1 MRDFFWSPY
10 GCNDRPNLDMR
21 NIFAGSHTEHRWRCS
36 KSEGGNG
43 SHHLSSSKKHMLIH
57 PTRTFPSSRPLT
69 KGLWECNGERRAAWL
84 RVSVKSTHSVVWHS
98 MAVAAATQN
107 LLLPF
112 APFSCTIS
120 RRSSSS
126 AIVRLLHLPNSGAN
140 SSRWRRTRGSR
151 WRWRSSRT
159 VRSLVVAAPAVG
171 MVQAGGDM
179 VVELVVGVAGGLI
192 LLSAIAVGLSIAC
205 HPLWLVRW
213 VQKFQP
219 RVLYLAPTN
228 EKVIALT
235 LDDGPHAHITPQLL
249 ETLKDNESR
258 ATWFI
263 IGKHMDPY
271 PYLVERIY
279 AEGHEVGNHTMYD
292 VASWRLSKEEFEEQL
307 MSTESR
313 IKKYF
318 HHDANGNLIKW
329 FRPGHGFYN
338 ESILKTCEAHGYRVA
353 LGSIFPLDHMFQK
366 QAKLLV
372 QNVLWR
378 VHPGAVIILHDRV
391 PQWEQTPEVLRMLL
405 PKLRKRGY
413 KIVTL
418 SELLHLQG
426 DVDTKNPVLD

>member
-21 NIFAGSHTEHRWRCS
+21 NVFAGSHTEHRWRCS

-43 SHHLSSSKKHMLIH
+43 SHHLNSSKKHMLIH

-69 KGLWECNGERRAAWL
+69 KGLWECNGGRRAAWL
-84 RVSVKSTHSVVWHS
+84 RVSVKCAHGVVWQS
-98 MAVAAATQN
+98 MAVPAATQN

-112 APFSCTIS
+112 APFFCTIS

-126 AIVRLLHLPNSGAN
+126 AIARLLHLPNSGAN

-151 WRWRSSRT
+151 WRWSSRT

-263 IGKHMDPY
+263 IGKHMDPC

-426 DVDTKNPVLD
+426 TGNSGFNIKF

>member
-1 MRDFFWSPY
+1 M
-10 GCNDRPNLDMR
+10 
-21 NIFAGSHTEHRWRCS
+21 
-36 KSEGGNG
+36 
-43 SHHLSSSKKHMLIH
+43 
-57 PTRTFPSSRPLT
+57 RPLRVQ
-69 KGLWECNGERRAAWL
+69 RREACSLASCL
-84 RVSVKSTHSVVWHS
+84 CEKHGSGSSGVVWHS

-112 APFSCTIS
+112 APLSCTIS

-126 AIVRLLHLPNSGAN
+126 AIARLLHLPNSGAN

-151 WRWRSSRT
+151 WRWRSSGT
-159 VRSLVVAAPAVG
+159 VRRLVVAAPVVG
-171 MVQAGGDM
+171 RVQARGDM

-192 LLSAIAVGLSIAC
+192 LLSAIAGGLSIAC

-263 IGKHMDPY
+263 IGKHMDPC

-292 VASWRLSKEEFEEQL
+292 VASWRLSKEDFEEQL

-426 DVDTKNPVLD
+426 TGNSGFNNKF